1 MAACSKFLLDLDN
14 IYLLIEVYAS
24 LSCSAAFETGIH
36 LQPQL
41 LEWIRYDSWKYF
53 SKEISTYLMHSRT
66 LLWFVD
72 PPLFPIFPI
81 YVRVSGLNHGTS
93 LTLLWFVYPPLSP
106 IFLVYVRVSGL
117 NHGTLT
123 PLTSFDGP
131 LCRNNLS
138 SLCYWSWKVGGSGM
152 LHASVLVNKNLFFC
166 LKRV

>member
-1 MAACSKFLLDLDN
+1 MAPCSKFLEALDN
-14 IYLLIEVYAS
+14 IYHLIEVYTS
-24 LSCSAAFETGIH
+24 LSCSPTFETGIH

-41 LEWIRYDSWKYF
+41 PEWIRYDSWKDF

-72 PPLFPIFPI
+72 CPLSPIFPV

-123 PLTSFDGP
+123 PLTSFHGP
-131 LCRNNLS
+131 LCRKHLS
-138 SLCYWSWKVGGSGM
+138 SLCY
-152 LHASVLVNKNLFFC
+152 
-166 LKRV
+166 